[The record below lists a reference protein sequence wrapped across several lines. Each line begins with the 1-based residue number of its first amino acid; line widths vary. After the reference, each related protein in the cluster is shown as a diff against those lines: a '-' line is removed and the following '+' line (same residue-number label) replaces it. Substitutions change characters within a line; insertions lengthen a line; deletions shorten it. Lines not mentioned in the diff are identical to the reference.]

1 MIVLAFK
8 GLALAGSLA
17 WGWVAAAVVADA
29 ALVAASAYSAYSQG
43 QMQKEN
49 AKAAAEQQLI
59 QAEMQQLQAE
69 QYAKQAEA
77 YNTAA
82 ADAERLS
89 KIELE
94 KAGIAQIQA
103 EQEAEKRSRLLA
115 ADIGSVYASA
125 AGNGLLV
132 NGDGSDSFANVLK
145 STVEEA
151 QMDFSTIKDNGRM
164 SIWEHQSNSQSL
176 LATAAQH
183 RLSAQSAMIG
193 SQYSLLGAQASMLGA
208 ANQMKNAKYYNRSSY
223 LGAATAGVASG
234 ASAVAS
240 GLGGASYARG
250 A

>member
-1 MIVLAFK
+1 MT
-8 GLALAGSLA
+8 GLAIASLCLMAVGAGF
-17 WGWVAAAVVADA
+17 
-29 ALVAASAYSAYSQG
+29 SAYSSYQAGKQAVSD
-43 QMQKEN
+43 
-49 AKAAAEQQLI
+49 AKA
-59 QAEMQQLQAE
+59 QAEMQKLQAE

-82 ADAERLS
+82 ADSERLS

-103 EQEAEKRSRLLA
+103 EQEAEKRSRALA

-164 SIWEHQSNSQSL
+164 NIWEHQSNAQSL
-176 LATAAQH
+176 LATAQQQ

-193 SQYSLLGAQASMLGA
+193 SESSLLGAQASLQSGRYA
-208 ANQMKNAKYYNRSSY
+208 RR
-223 LGAATAGVASG
+223 AGTISAIGSLAS
-234 ASAVAS
+234 
-240 GLGGASYARG
+240 GGASTGMSAALYFK
-250 A
+250 